1 MNVQRGGGGR
11 TPLPLANARGTVGWG
26 AEAFGKP
33 FELSVEESRVV
44 LVDFAVFLGAP
55 VSSRPFVTNGVWPSV
70 HAFDVAPKDG
80 CDFDFVAR
88 GDIRAVP
95 VTSRLVVVHVAGRVK
110 TDVLTRVFLVPNE
123 GMFTSVRG
131 RRSI

>member
-11 TPLPLANARGTVGWG
+11 TPPPLANARGTVGWG
-26 AEAFGKP
+26 AETFGKP

-44 LVDFAVFLGAP
+44 LVDFAVLLGAP
-55 VSSRPFVTNGVWPSV
+55 VSISPFVTNGVWPGV

-80 CDFDFVAR
+80 GDFVAR
-88 GDIRAVP
+88 YVTRASP
-95 VTSRLVVVHVAGRVK
+95 VTARLAVVHVVGRVK
-110 TDVLTRVFLVPNE
+110 TDVLTRVFLVPSK

-131 RRSI
+131 RRII

>member
-44 LVDFAVFLGAP
+44 LVDFAVLLGAP
-55 VSSRPFVTNGVWPSV
+55 VSSSPFVTNGVWPSV

-80 CDFDFVAR
+80 CDLVTWYVT
-88 GDIRAVP
+88 RASP
-95 VTSRLVVVHVAGRVK
+95 VTTHPAVVHVVGRVK
-110 TDVLTRVFLVPNE
+110 TGVLTRVFLVPSE
-123 GMFTSVRG
+123 GRFTSVRG
-131 RRSI
+131 RRNI